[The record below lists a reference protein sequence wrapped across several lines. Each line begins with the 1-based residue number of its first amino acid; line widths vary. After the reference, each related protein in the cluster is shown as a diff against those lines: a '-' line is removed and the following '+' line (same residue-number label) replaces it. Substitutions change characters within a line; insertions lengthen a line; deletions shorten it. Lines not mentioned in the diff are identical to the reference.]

1 MDISVHNAGVGQ
13 KVTYTTELPDA
24 EWDRVVGITL
34 TGSFYCCR
42 AAGRVMERQ
51 VRPHHRHHRP
61 SGGSALPDHTVA
73 VAWGPQERGS
83 IVNIASINGQNPAAL
98 VASYNVAKAGV
109 IQLTRSLALEM
120 AAYGVRVNCVRHTT
134 PAGSDA
140 S

>member
-1 MDISVHNAGVGQ
+1 M
-13 KVTYTTELPDA
+13 
-24 EWDRVVGITL
+24 
-34 TGSFYCCR
+34 
-42 AAGRVMERQ
+42 AA
-51 VRPHHRHHRP
+51 
-61 SGGSALPDHTVA
+61 
-73 VAWGPQERGS
+73 AWGQERGS

-120 AAYGVRVNCVRHTT
+120 AAYGVRVNCVRHTK